1 MRQLHKYKGRTS
13 LKAHDVILVYFLLTM
28 PETSS
33 GGSMSITSKKL
44 RNKSKAELDSCAHAK
59 VLYTCIERGAP

>member
-1 MRQLHKYKGRTS
+1 
-13 LKAHDVILVYFLLTM
+13 M

-33 GGSMSITSKKL
+33 AGSMSITSKKWG
-44 RNKSKAELDSCAHAK
+44 NKSKAELDSCTHAK

>member
-1 MRQLHKYKGRTS
+1 
-13 LKAHDVILVYFLLTM
+13 M